1 MPKKLKLNKE
11 YIFQRAKEGAT
22 ANKIAKEL
30 NCCQPTISKFFKE
43 NNLSMKCIKNFKGD
57 LPEEEIIYK
66 YKVLKISPEKIRKD
80 YGCSASPIYNILKKN
95 SVVSKFNGYLVKEY
109 CKKYGFSKRS
119 VQRWISEGKLPH
131 IIENRLRVI
140 PFEKGDEF
148 AISYNKSHLV
158 DIDQLLRLHSFGR
171 YTKKELSI
179 LFNIPTSKV
188 KKILNQNIRNFGLSG
203 NSPVEFNYNLDI

>member
-1 MPKKLKLNKE
+1 MPKKLKLNEE

-22 ANKIAKEL
+22 ANQIAKEL

-43 NNLSMKCIKNFKGD
+43 NNLLMKCIKNFEGD
-57 LPEEEIIYK
+57 LPKEEIIYK
-66 YKVLKISPEKIRKD
+66 YNVLKISPEKMRKD

-95 SVVSKFNGYLVKEY
+95 IVPKFNGYLVKEY

-148 AISYNKSHLV
+148 AKNNQKINIDV
-158 DIDQLLRLHSFGR
+158 DLLLRLHSFEK
-171 YTKKELSI
+171 YTKKELAVVFNTSI
-179 LFNIPTSKV
+179 NKI

-203 NSPVEFNYNLDI
+203 DSPVEFNYNLDI